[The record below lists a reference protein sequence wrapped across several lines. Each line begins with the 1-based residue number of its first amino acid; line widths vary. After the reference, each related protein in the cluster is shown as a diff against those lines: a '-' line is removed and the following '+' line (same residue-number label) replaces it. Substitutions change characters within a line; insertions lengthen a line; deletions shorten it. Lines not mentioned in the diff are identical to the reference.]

1 MVREPAGEQNPFLLL
16 VLRVQHD
23 STKVLKLRHGS
34 YNHLIRK
41 EEKIHWNRDW
51 RRKIMGGQ
59 KSPDRN
65 FKPTWHILKVTCTI
79 QGALCTEG
87 LIGRNL
93 SFSQIL
99 VKKEF
104 PQVRSLYISLSFCF
118 QILMKIPR
126 DEFPAVWLDE
136 TSVSHRQASGSEC
149 TPSPGEQFLP
159 SLRGKWDPYGG
170 SGLLEFLLRK
180 PASRM
185 KNKEKEITGVF
196 LLTLENK

>member
-1 MVREPAGEQNPFLLL
+1 MG
-16 VLRVQHD
+16 H
-23 STKVLKLRHGS
+23 
-34 YNHLIRK
+34 YNRLIRK

-126 DEFPAVWLDE
+126 DELPAVWLDE

-170 SGLLEFLLRK
+170 NGLLEFLSRK

-185 KNKEKEITGVF
+185 KNKEKKS
-196 LLTLENK
+196 LEYFSSHLKINRKVKFFFSKNSKSTKWQNGK

>member
-1 MVREPAGEQNPFLLL
+1 
-16 VLRVQHD
+16 
-23 STKVLKLRHGS
+23 
-34 YNHLIRK
+34 
-41 EEKIHWNRDW
+41 
-51 RRKIMGGQ
+51 MGGQ

-65 FKPTWHILKVTCTI
+65 FKPTWRILKVTFTI

-126 DEFPAVWLDE
+126 DELPAVWLDE

-180 PASRM
+180 PASWM
-185 KNKEKEITGVF
+185 KNKGKKTLEYFSSRLKINRKDKF
-196 LLTLENK
+196 LFQKTTNQPSDKMENKWPVSLSWMWPQMSVARLTLCF